1 MLAANA
7 YFNSCV
13 QPSGSNLDNEVIFA
27 KFAIDGSN
35 ISSRMKPFTKA
46 LVNFAYV
53 NARNDTSFFDAEW
66 SNCVAALDVKV
77 DSPGQL
83 KCVFDYLCSVC
94 VQRCLIDKISRNRL
108 DDFENYFVHENMF
121 TPDFY
126 EKISNCEVQ

>member
-13 QPSGSNLDNEVIFA
+13 QPGESNLDKEVIFA

-35 ISSRMKPFTKA
+35 ISSRMKPFAKA

-53 NARNDTSFFDAEW
+53 NARNDTSLFDAEW

-94 VQRCLIDKISRNRL
+94 VQRSLIDKITRNRL
-108 DDFENYFVHENMF
+108 DDFKNYFVHENMF

-126 EKISNCEVQ
+126 EKISNCES

>member
-13 QPSGSNLDNEVIFA
+13 QPGESNLDKEVIFA

-35 ISSRMKPFTKA
+35 ISSRMKPFAKA

-53 NARNDTSFFDAEW
+53 NARNDTSLFDAEW

-94 VQRCLIDKISRNRL
+94 VQRSLIDTIARNRL
-108 DDFENYFVHENMF
+108 DDFKNYFVQENMF

>member
-1 MLAANA
+1 M
-7 YFNSCV
+7 
-13 QPSGSNLDNEVIFA
+13 DEEVIFA

-35 ISSRMKPFTKA
+35 ISSRMKPFAKA

-53 NARNDTSFFDAEW
+53 NARNDTSFFDDEW

-94 VQRCLIDKISRNRL
+94 VQRSLIDTIARNRL
-108 DDFENYFVHENMF
+108 DDFKNYFVHENMF